1 MENIMSALPALRA
14 NVADQQQVTYGV
26 EREYAKAL
34 NSVFDFRWYEVEHA
48 DVSDTAKL
56 VHVEKKALFVEL
68 KRVKHSNPST
78 VWARIRKYGRAEA
91 KEASLFDEVPESE
104 GQEGEGNS
112 QAGNTRS
119 PMLRNVEDLT
129 ALYKFNARQE
139 ALPREVYNAQQYIVA
154 ALKELGVDI
163 SLIK

>member
-1 MENIMSALPALRA
+1 MENIMSTLPALRA

-26 EREYAKAL
+26 EREYAQAL
-34 NSVFDFRWYEVEHA
+34 NSVFSFRWYEVEHR

-56 VHVEKKALFVEL
+56 VHIEKNALFVEL
-68 KRVKHSNPST
+68 KRVNHSNPST
-78 VWARIRKYGRAEA
+78 VWARIRKYGRQEA
-91 KEASLFDEVPESE
+91 KEASMFGEVPEGD

>member
-1 MENIMSALPALRA
+1 MENQNINLPSLRA
-14 NVADQQQVTYGV
+14 NVADQQEVTYGV

-34 NSVFDFRWYEVEHA
+34 NSVFDFRWYEVEHT

-91 KEASLFDEVPESE
+91 KEASLFGEVPESE
-104 GQEGEGNS
+104 GQQAEGES
-112 QAGNTRS
+112 QAGKTKS
-119 PMLRNVEDLT
+119 PMLRNLDDLT

-139 ALPREVYNAQQYIVA
+139 VLPREVYNAQQYIVA